1 MTLGHPPPATA
12 PDLTDDLIL
21 LAAFL
26 LSSAHGLLDEPPAYG
41 PARCADGARRALEL
55 LDAHGAPDPALTQV
69 RKQLEDAMCGSMAE
83 VDLPSLLRT
92 TCDQVLDVVMARRTR
107 TYRPPAP
114 EAPSELNGR

>member
-1 MTLGHPPPATA
+1 MAPGHPRPTTA
-12 PDLTDDLIL
+12 PDLTDDIVL

-55 LDAHGAPDPALTQV
+55 LDAYGEPDPALLNIRT
-69 RKQLEDAMCGSMAE
+69 RLEDAMCGSMAD

-92 TCDQVLDVVMARRTR
+92 ACEQMLDVVTARRTGA
-107 TYRPPAP
+107 PHGPAD
-114 EAPSELNGR
+114 G